1 MAFLFQWIYLL
12 SLSLWIGSIF
22 FFSFITTPTLFSS
35 LPRDMTSSVLELLF
49 PRYYQVG
56 YGAGSLLL
64 LSTFLESFF
73 VRQIPWIRLVFILV
87 MLGCTCYAGLE
98 LRPKIHQLKV
108 EMKSID
114 EETELGKTLKSRF
127 GSLHGLS
134 VILNL
139 VVLTSGLFLLGIVA
153 LRLRT

>member
-12 SLSLWIGSIF
+12 SLSLWVGSIF
-22 FFSFITTPTLFSS
+22 FFSFVTTPALFSS
-35 LPRDMTSSVLELLF
+35 LPRDITGSVLELLF

-56 YGAGSLLL
+56 YGAGGLLL

-73 VRQIPWIRLVFILV
+73 ARQIPWIRLALV
-87 MLGCTCYAGLE
+87 LLMLGCTCYAGLE

-108 EMKSID
+108 EMKSVD
-114 EETELGKTLKSRF
+114 EETDLGKTLKARF

-134 VILNL
+134 VVLNL
-139 VVLTSGLFLLGIVA
+139 IVLTGGLFLLGIVA
-153 LRLRT
+153 LRLRA